1 MRSFALLTVGLA
13 VAAGLAS
20 PGAAVAA
27 HHARPAGKPNP
38 VADPGHNT
46 SPSAAFVDACSG
58 MGTTV
63 AANRACDKAALPD
76 FDKVRKGEGLG
87 RMTLPGD
94 FASLSVASQLLAI
107 SNLERVDRG
116 RRAVLGRSKSLD
128 ALARQGAKQDRDPSF
143 PDPFT
148 GSSGGANWAGAGNS
162 ALLDDFYWMYDDGPG
177 SFNEDCQ
184 HAGDPG
190 CWGHRHD
197 IINAYP
203 ARLVMGAAAAYGTKF
218 GTSMTEEFI
227 GGDTADKVNVS
238 PSWHAIAATFPIRI
252 AISASRA
259 KVSSGAAVTISGGLT
274 RAVVHSAVA
283 KQVVQLQHRVA
294 GHWVALTRASTGA
307 HGVVRFRLH
316 PTTSSSYR
324 LVALSSSGAHLA
336 VSAAVAIAV
345 A

>member
-1 MRSFALLTVGLA
+1 MRSVALLAVGLA
-13 VAAGLAS
+13 LAAGLAT
-20 PGAAVAA
+20 PGAAAA
-27 HHARPAGKPNP
+27 AQHAKPTGKPNP
-38 VADPGHNT
+38 IADPAHNV

-63 AANRACDKAALPD
+63 AANRTCDKAALPD
-76 FDKVRKGEGLG
+76 FDKVRKSEGLG
-87 RMTLPGD
+87 PMTLPGD
-94 FASLSVASQLLAI
+94 FAGLSVASQLLAI
-107 SNLERVDRG
+107 SNIERVDRG

-128 ALARQGAKQDRDPSF
+128 TLARQGAKQDRDPDF
-143 PDPFT
+143 PNPFT

-184 HAGDPG
+184 HKGDPG

-197 IINAYP
+197 IINAYGAP
-203 ARLVMGAAAAYGTKF
+203 VVMGAAAAYGTTD

-227 GGDTADKVNVS
+227 GGDTRDKVDVS

-259 KVSSGAAVTISGGLT
+259 TVSSAVAVTVTGRLT
-274 RAVVHSAVA
+274 RAVVHSVVA
-283 KQVVQLQHRVA
+283 KAVVQLQHRVA
-294 GHWVALTRASTGA
+294 GHWVALTRGSTGA

-316 PTTSSSYR
+316 PTRSSSYR